1 MQQFFFGDR
10 NPGLEKLLIDLFV
23 LVMVFCL
30 PPPPT
35 SNPAIKKKPKSDL
48 IMTKT
53 LKNDTLV
60 TRATVLS
67 DQSFQ
72 SWHNHTWLVFFFL
85 GLLKTRWP
93 WLHKHKAWRRRYLLI
108 GVKIIDVMNVRR
120 NQTGSG
126 GSLRGR
132 NHGVRHRRGEN
143 QWHC

>member
-72 SWHNHTWLVFFFL
+72 SWHNHTWLVFFFFR
-85 GLLKTRWP
+85 TTENTM
-93 WLHKHKAWRRRYLLI
+93 A
-108 GVKIIDVMNVRR
+108 MTT
-120 NQTGSG
+120 QT
-126 GSLRGR
+126 
-132 NHGVRHRRGEN
+132 
-143 QWHC
+143 

>member
-67 DQSFQ
+67 DQPFQ
-72 SWHNHTWLVFFFL
+72 SWHNHTWLVFFF
-85 GLLKTRWP
+85 
-93 WLHKHKAWRRRYLLI
+93 
-108 GVKIIDVMNVRR
+108 
-120 NQTGSG
+120 
-126 GSLRGR
+126 
-132 NHGVRHRRGEN
+132 
-143 QWHC
+143 